1 MSLEDNALLL
11 MLMISLKLTSSTNLE
26 LIFASKNQK
35 QLRKNQLNIKFLP
48 STVMELLKILWEVF
62 SVFNL
67 NHPKKI

>member
-11 MLMISLKLTSSTNLE
+11 MLMISLKPISSTNLE

-35 QLRKNQLNIKFLP
+35 QLKKNQLNIKFLP

-62 SVFNL
+62 LVFNP

>member
-26 LIFASKNQK
+26 LIFASKNHK
-35 QLRKNQLNIKFLP
+35 QLKKNQLNIKFLP
-48 STVMELLKILWEVF
+48 SMVMELLKILWEVF
-62 SVFNL
+62 LVFNP